1 MSAELCLQF
10 ATLHSNFKSKQEMTT
25 SELEK
30 LVNDYIDTWSTTD
43 SKHRQE
49 LVEKMY
55 SQTAEFYAEEPGD
68 NAVNHKGTDAI
79 FGNISQVNDR
89 LVVGNK
95 LSTEL
100 TTYSVNHNS
109 LKVSWQMKTSNG
121 DLALKGTNFL
131 QLDTS
136 NKIQKDYIFIG

>member
-1 MSAELCLQF
+1 MSAKLCLLF
-10 ATLHSNFKSKQEMTT
+10 VTLHSNFKSKQEMAT

-49 LVEKMY
+49 LVEKIY

-68 NAVNHKGTDAI
+68 KAVNHKGTDAI

-89 LVVGNK
+89 LVIGNK
-95 LSTEL
+95 LTTEL
-100 TTYSVNHNS
+100 TNYSLNHNS

-121 DLALKGTNFL
+121 DLALKGMNFL

-136 NKIQKDYIFIG
+136 NKIEKDYIFIG

>member
-1 MSAELCLQF
+1 
-10 ATLHSNFKSKQEMTT
+10 MTT
-25 SELEK
+25 TELEK
-30 LVNDYIDTWSTTD
+30 LLNDYINTWSTTD

-55 SQTAEFYAEEPGD
+55 SKTAEFYAEEPGD
-68 NAVNHKGTDAI
+68 QAVNHKGIDAI

-95 LSTEL
+95 LITEL

-109 LKVSWQMKTSNG
+109 LKVSWEMKTPNG
-121 DLALKGTNFL
+121 DLALKGMNFL

-136 NKIQKDYIFIG
+136 NKIEKDYIFIG